1 MLCPLQ
7 RKAETVQGKIPDTG
21 IHIESLCAAV
31 FGAKP
36 WHHLGEGP
44 RTAGDVDTVPIYNLA
59 LEFISQFQIPGSIEI
74 AIGILPGQVVVHVVA
89 NIGDALEAAISI
101 WFHIRQRVRI
111 PQRVQVYRFALG
123 DQPSPEINESLQR
136 AAVFLDDT
144 GRIP

>member
-101 WFHIRQRVRI
+101 WFHELVCSATLRSTQILNISAHRKW
-111 PQRVQVYRFALG
+111 G
-123 DQPSPEINESLQR
+123 KSG
-136 AAVFLDDT
+136 AVVT
-144 GRIP
+144 N